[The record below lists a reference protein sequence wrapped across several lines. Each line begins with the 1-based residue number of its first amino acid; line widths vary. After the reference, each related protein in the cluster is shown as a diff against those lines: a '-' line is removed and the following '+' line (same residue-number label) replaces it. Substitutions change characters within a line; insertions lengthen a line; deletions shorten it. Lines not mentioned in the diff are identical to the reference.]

1 MFKEMFKET
10 YKEYLNIASFII
22 ILMEPGCFTRDR
34 ISQRRNVS
42 YNYIIKIPAVD
53 AAIAAQIT
61 NRVSSFDI

>member
-1 MFKEMFKET
+1 MFEEMFKET
-10 YKEYLNIASFII
+10 CKEYLNIASFII
-22 ILMEPGCFTRDR
+22 IPMEPGCFTRDR

-42 YNYIIKIPAVD
+42 YNYIIKIPAVE